1 MRFPWANLILL
12 ALLVIQFISGY
23 LGFVS
28 NEPAERWLLWLHGIG
43 AYAIVILFLW
53 KGALIWET
61 IGRRKTWTRQRV
73 SFLVLLALLLLTVIF
88 GLLWS
93 FGPEYLAG
101 FSLLTLHIFL
111 AVPLMILMA
120 FHAWRLRWIVRVPGA
135 VDRRL
140 FLRTAVLGLAGG
152 VVWQLTGRLSQ
163 VLALLGSKRRFTGSY
178 EVDSF
183 GGCFPVTS
191 WISDNPRPVEA
202 QNWRLQVGGAVEQ
215 PYTLDYERLLALPQ
229 EEVTAT
235 LDCTGGFYT
244 TQVWRGV
251 RLGRLLEMAGIKGE
265 RPEHYRGIGDWLP
278 ATFLVG
284 GSGRLLTGL
293 PGDGRGAAA
302 RAWLPG
308 AAGGPRPDQRVF
320 AWVKWVTR
328 LHVNTTSAIWQ
339 SPLPLQ

>member
-12 ALLVIQFISGY
+12 ALLIIQLISGY

-28 NEPAERWLLWLHGIG
+28 NEPAERWLLWLHGIV

-53 KGALIWET
+53 KGSIIWET
-61 IGRRKTWTRQRV
+61 IGRRKTWTRQRI
-73 SFLVLLALLLLTVIF
+73 SFLVLLGLLLLTVIF

-93 FGPEYLAG
+93 FGPQYLAG

-111 AVPLMILMA
+111 AVPLMLLMA

-140 FLRTAVLGLAGG
+140 FLRSAVLGLAGG
-152 VVWQLTGRLSQ
+152 AAWWLSGRLSQ
-163 VLALLGSKRRFTGSY
+163 ALALPGSERRFTGSY
-178 EVDSF
+178 EVGSF
-183 GGCFPVTS
+183 GGRFPVTS
-191 WISDNPRPVEA
+191 WINDNPRPVDV
-202 QNWRLQVGGAVEQ
+202 QNWRLQIDGAVGQ
-215 PYTLDYERLLALPQ
+215 PYTLDYEQLLALPQ
-229 EEVTAT
+229 EEVMAT

-251 RLGRLLEMAGIKGE
+251 RLGQLLETAGLKENGRSVTVE
-265 RPEHYRGIGDWLP
+265 SVTGYRRRFPLED
-278 ATFLVG
+278 
-284 GSGRLLTGL
+284 
-293 PGDGRGAAA
+293 
-302 RAWLPG
+302 
-308 AAGGPRPDQRVF
+308 AAGYLLAFQVTGEALPHGHGFPVRLVASDQRGF